1 MGRPCNP
8 RLQGRMVVQFA
19 PVRAGAPAEPCTTL
33 ASASVAKSTF
43 PSCLTLQHD
52 GMDCIIAEQF
62 AGGFT
67 MIPELETADFEAI
80 LAPLAGDQPTG
91 SDLRQDFAPDS
102 IYFRLRDARA
112 AARDAERQAETEG
125 GEESLPALW
134 RPVATLAI
142 GALKSNSKDLEV
154 ATWLT
159 EALVRTAGLRG
170 LMAGASVIG
179 GLVEHYWDGLFPMP
193 DDTGMETRLAAV
205 AGLSGQGAD
214 GTLMQP
220 LRKTSVF
227 RRPDGVPFSL
237 WQYQA
242 ALELSGISD
251 PARRTQ
257 RIEAGVVPFE
267 EVEKEA
273 RVAGAAH
280 WSAQRDSLVRVVA
293 AWKEMERVLDEKA
306 GSESPSGNRVREV
319 LELMLEISKRFAPPD
334 VAETADG
341 EAAADAGGD
350 GSTGGAS
357 PGAVTG
363 REQALRRLAEVAAW
377 FRHNEPNSPIG
388 FTLDEAARRARLE
401 WPDLVAELISDE
413 TARQTLLTSA
423 GMKRPVTEQ

>member
-1 MGRPCNP
+1 
-8 RLQGRMVVQFA
+8 
-19 PVRAGAPAEPCTTL
+19 
-33 ASASVAKSTF
+33 
-43 PSCLTLQHD
+43 
-52 GMDCIIAEQF
+52 
-62 AGGFT
+62 
-67 MIPELETADFEAI
+67 MIPELETADLEAI
-80 LAPLAGDQPTG
+80 LAPLDGDQPTG
-91 SDLRQDFAPDS
+91 ADLRQDFAPTS

-125 GEESLPALW
+125 GDEGLPALW

-159 EALVRTAGLRG
+159 EALVRIAGLRG
-170 LMAGASVIG
+170 LMAGATVLG
-179 GLVEHYWDGLFPMP
+179 GLVDKFWDGVFPMP
-193 DDTGMETRLAAV
+193 DEHGMETRLAAV

-220 LRKTSVF
+220 LRKTVVF
-227 RRPDGVPFSL
+227 RRADGSPFGF

-257 RIEAGVVPFE
+257 RIDAGVVPFE
-267 EVEKEA
+267 DVEKEA
-273 RVAGAAH
+273 RLAGGPY
-280 WSAQRDSLVRVVA
+280 WSAQRDSLTQVIA

-306 GSESPSGNRVREV
+306 GAESPSGNRVREV
-319 LELMLEISKRFAPPD
+319 LELMLEISKRFAPQDAP
-334 VAETADG
+334 ETTADG
-341 EAAADAGGD
+341 EPAGG
-350 GSTGGAS
+350 GSADTTA

-377 FRHNEPNSPIG
+377 FKSNEPNSPIG
-388 FTLDEAARRARLE
+388 FTLDEAARRARLG
-401 WPDLVAELISDE
+401 WPDLVAELMPDE